1 MDIQLEKKK
10 GLQKKHIPYIAGGAL
25 FIILVGW
32 IIFGDHASTLKVDA
46 RGLSIGDVR
55 QDQFND
61 FVRVDGQVQPITVVQ
76 LSPEEGGIVRER
88 VVEEGAQVKKG
99 DIIVRLSN
107 SSLDLQ
113 ILDAEAQL
121 AEKQN
126 FLRNTQVTMEQDKLN
141 NQLEKAQ
148 LDMETTRARRAYNQ
162 QKKLYEEFGEML
174 FTHYGVSGP
183 LMLTASSY
191 VGEKLISHPLKLV
204 IDLKPALS
212 QEQLDTLKE
221 VIRAQLSGYE
231 VQKRETSLMRTD
243 QNGMNYL
250 QVFLESF
257 RHNGKSE
264 GTIEQYR
271 FHLSR
276 MLSYVGK
283 NVQEIEDDDL
293 IDYMH
298 KYKQIRKVSGRYLNS
313 MRLVFNSFFRWLQR
327 RKIIM
332 RNPVDGLEPI
342 KYRQV
347 VKKPLSP
354 EELEKVR
361 CACEQERDLAI
372 VEFLYSSAVRV
383 SELVRLNREDI
394 SWESDDVMVLGKGN
408 KEREVYLNAK
418 AHLHLKQYLAGRTDN
433 NPALFVGVK
442 APHERLTRSGI
453 EYILAGLGA
462 AAGVENVHPHRFRR
476 TAATDLLRMGMPIE
490 QVQELL
496 GHVKI
501 ETTRIYCTVTREQVR
516 ASHRRYMSA

>member
-1 MDIQLEKKK
+1 MKEEIVMAILREMAPQL
-10 GLQKKHIPYIAGGAL
+10 
-25 FIILVGW
+25 
-32 IIFGDHASTLKVDA
+32 
-46 RGLSIGDVR
+46 
-55 QDQFND
+55 N
-61 FVRVDGQVQPITVVQ
+61 
-76 LSPEEGGIVRER
+76 
-88 VVEEGAQVKKG
+88 
-99 DIIVRLSN
+99 
-107 SSLDLQ
+107 
-113 ILDAEAQL
+113 
-121 AEKQN
+121 
-126 FLRNTQVTMEQDKLN
+126 
-141 NQLEKAQ
+141 
-148 LDMETTRARRAYNQ
+148 
-162 QKKLYEEFGEML
+162 
-174 FTHYGVSGP
+174 
-183 LMLTASSY
+183 
-191 VGEKLISHPLKLV
+191 
-204 IDLKPALS
+204 

-221 VIRAQLSGYE
+221 TVRAVLSGYE
-231 VQKRETSLMRTD
+231 VQQRETSLMRTD

-257 RHNGKSE
+257 RQNGKSE

-276 MLSYVGK
+276 MLSYIGR

-298 KYKQIRKVSGRYLNS
+298 KYKQLRKVSGRYLNS

-354 EELEKVR
+354 EELERVR
-361 CACEQERDLAI
+361 CACERERDLAI

-383 SELVRLNREDI
+383 SELTQLNREDI
-394 SWESDDVMVLGKGN
+394 RWESDDVMVLGKGN
-408 KEREVYLNAK
+408 KEREVYLNAR
-418 AHLHLKQYLAGRTDN
+418 AHYHLKLYLDSRTDD
-433 NPALFVGVK
+433 NPALFVSTR
-442 APHERLTRSGI
+442 APHERLTK
-453 EYILAGLGA
+453 AGVEHIVGEIGRM
-462 AAGVENVHPHRFRR
+462 AGVENVHPHRFRR

-516 ASHRRYMSA
+516 ASHRRYMAA

>member
-1 MDIQLEKKK
+1 MKDE
-10 GLQKKHIPYIAGGAL
+10 
-25 FIILVGW
+25 
-32 IIFGDHASTLKVDA
+32 
-46 RGLSIGDVR
+46 
-55 QDQFND
+55 
-61 FVRVDGQVQPITVVQ
+61 
-76 LSPEEGGIVRER
+76 IVMAVLREM
-88 VVEEGAQVKKG
+88 
-99 DIIVRLSN
+99 
-107 SSLDLQ
+107 
-113 ILDAEAQL
+113 
-121 AEKQN
+121 
-126 FLRNTQVTMEQDKLN
+126 T
-141 NQLEKAQ
+141 
-148 LDMETTRARRAYNQ
+148 
-162 QKKLYEEFGEML
+162 
-174 FTHYGVSGP
+174 P
-183 LMLTASSY
+183 L
-191 VGEKLISHPLKLV
+191 
-204 IDLKPALS
+204 LS

-327 RKIIM
+327 RKIIL

-394 SWESDDVMVLGKGN
+394 
-408 KEREVYLNAK
+408 
-418 AHLHLKQYLAGRTDN
+418 
-433 NPALFVGVK
+433 
-442 APHERLTRSGI
+442 
-453 EYILAGLGA
+453 
-462 AAGVENVHPHRFRR
+462 
-476 TAATDLLRMGMPIE
+476 
-490 QVQELL
+490 
-496 GHVKI
+496 
-501 ETTRIYCTVTREQVR
+501 
-516 ASHRRYMSA
+516 